1 MYNPVFI
8 SYAMFTLDSA
18 TLYIDPAQVTEEVRQ
33 HLGEHVQVKPY
44 LAIFDDLKSIDFA
57 AVENKKILLDPD
69 QCNVAILEAIPRQYV
84 VEKASPITLAKALKN
99 PVELEGIRQ
108 AHLRDAAA
116 VCSFFC
122 WLEDAIDNKEAHDEI
137 TVADK
142 LERFRSEQKDFVG
155 LSFETI
161 SASGGN
167 GSIIHYGP
175 KPGSA
180 APVTADQM
188 YLCDSGAQ
196 YRDGTTD
203 ITRTVHLGQPTPFEK
218 ECFTRVLKGHIA
230 LARAVFPA
238 GTTGPALDVFAR
250 MALWQA
256 GLDYRHGTGHG
267 VGAFLNVHEGP
278 HGISSTVRRASVL
291 STALQ
296 PGMVVSNEPGY
307 YEDGQFGIRIESIL
321 AVKRLELPHRFGG
334 VDYLGFENFTL
345 VPIQIKLMD
354 LSLLNTEEKQW
365 YQRFPC

>member
-1 MYNPVFI
+1 
-8 SYAMFTLDSA
+8 
-18 TLYIDPAQVTEEVRQ
+18 
-33 HLGEHVQVKPY
+33 
-44 LAIFDDLKSIDFA
+44 
-57 AVENKKILLDPD
+57 
-69 QCNVAILEAIPRQYV
+69 
-84 VEKASPITLAKALKN
+84 
-99 PVELEGIRQ
+99 
-108 AHLRDAAA
+108 
-116 VCSFFC
+116 
-122 WLEDAIDNKEAHDEI
+122 
-137 TVADK
+137 
-142 LERFRSEQKDFVG
+142 
-155 LSFETI
+155 
-161 SASGGN
+161 
-167 GSIIHYGP
+167 
-175 KPGSA
+175 
-180 APVTADQM
+180 M